1 MWSLFIYSDNGWINQ
16 FLYML
21 GSVKWT
27 SFQVSHKI
35 LNSYIKQW
43 SHMHEFTLFLF
54 FKTRTSILLNY
65 SLWSQLR
72 QPTEDDS
79 GLCSLLIRRRLGS
92 GSKKEGKNNL
102 FSERKQKNR
111 KRAKKRKSVIRGKE
125 ISSQKCSS
133 SISTSLISL

>member
-21 GSVKWT
+21 ESVKWT

-54 FKTRTSILLNY
+54 FKTKTSILLNY

-72 QPTEDDS
+72 KPTEDDS

-92 GSKKEGKNNL
+92 GSKKEGKKQS
-102 FSERKQKNR
+102 FFWEKTEKQKKSKEKKISH
-111 KRAKKRKSVIRGKE
+111 KRQGD
-125 ISSQKCSS
+125 
-133 SISTSLISL
+133 LITEM